1 MGRSGTH
8 DLCSRNTKEGEVKKP
23 LRYRE
28 CQASPCHC
36 VSFSPL
42 CKIHLKTHPLW
53 DIVSN
58 QLYIIKPSLPQ
69 HPFTSLVVFIT
80 IFNYVNSHVQR
91 FASFFPSPQSKLYQ
105 ILSHQRIFLKFFI
118 SEIAAVILMILSGED
133 STLFF
138 FVFQLP
144 MNCKESEGTE
154 KPRKM

>member
-8 DLCSRNTKEGEVKKP
+8 DLCSRNTMKGSVKKP
-23 LRYRE
+23 LVYRE

-36 VSFSPL
+36 GQLLSTLQDTPQ
-42 CKIHLKTHPLW
+42 THPLW

-58 QLYIIKPSLPQ
+58 QLYIIKPHYHSTL
-69 HPFTSLVVFIT
+69 FTSLVVFIT

-118 SEIAAVILMILSGED
+118 SEIAAVILMILSGKIQPY
-133 STLFF
+133 SSLYFSC
-138 FVFQLP
+138 P
-144 MNCKESEGTE
+144 
-154 KPRKM
+154 